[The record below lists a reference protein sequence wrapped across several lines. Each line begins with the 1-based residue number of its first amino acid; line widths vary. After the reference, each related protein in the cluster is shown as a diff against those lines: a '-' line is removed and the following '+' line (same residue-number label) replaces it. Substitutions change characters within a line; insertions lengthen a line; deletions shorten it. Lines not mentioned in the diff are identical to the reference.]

1 VQSVG
6 SSRISHR
13 SDRRRIGSVD
23 DFLFSDD
30 NWVVRWAVI
39 DTGNWLPMV
48 SLRAGAR
55 SSGPRSPSGGNRRQ
69 RTPAHHDWS
78 DRRNAG
84 CESGRC
90 GLSRRRR
97 TNPPGVPFIFIIGY
111 CDEQLIRDFG
121 DRPTLPKPF
130 RRLDLN
136 ASCRC
141 HSPRSRR
148 ALNLFARGYI
158 GATELKFGPRRAPA
172 LSRSKPSVAE

>member
-1 VQSVG
+1 VLALAVP
-6 SSRISHR
+6 
-13 SDRRRIGSVD
+13 DRAAQAAATVASALQLTTTEAIDAMLDVNLVDAVYPVAEELTRR
-23 DFLFSDD
+23 
-30 NWVVRWAVI
+30 
-39 DTGNWLPMV
+39 
-48 SLRAGAR
+48 
-55 SSGPRSPSGGNRRQ
+55 
-69 RTPAHHDWS
+69 
-78 DRRNAG
+78 
-84 CESGRC
+84 
-90 GLSRRRR
+90 
-97 TNPPGVPFIFIIGY
+97 GVPFIFIIGY

-172 LSRSKPSVAE
+172 LASSKPSVAE